1 MFFLEYKN
9 KLIGGILAACMM
21 LTALTSAGSAVI
33 AADDGFESVA
43 AGHYFGAELLPSGV
57 DADTLHRRLS
67 DAVISCSPTAEL
79 ADLGITDDSASAIA
93 EMIAYSIPE
102 AFHIERISYET
113 DRQDNI
119 TRMHFKYSM
128 TAEAYKA
135 KLDECEAAADRMT
148 ADLVDSALSDAEK
161 TLLVHDRI
169 AAACEYDYSG
179 YTDYIQG
186 GKDMPADDFSIYGVL
201 VSGKAVCEGY
211 ALTNIYLL
219 SRLGIQAMFCRSS
232 QINHG
237 WNIVWLDNIPYHVDI
252 TWDDAVWDITG
263 RVDHQYFL
271 LSSSALESRR
281 AANGAAADDYYTFP
295 DDTTYDGYYWQS
307 SNAAFQ
313 YVGGVLYYID
323 NKRGE
328 LISLGDETKTIAE
341 LDGRWAAGKLST
353 WSGNFSR
360 LASYGSSLYYSTP
373 DSIYRY
379 DTETGVIERFYE
391 PDLSV
396 GKYFGIYGLSVF
408 GNELVYDI
416 NDSPNFTESTK
427 ANYEYR
433 IPLKRD
439 TEPTEEMAGDINGDK
454 TVDTSDLIRLMKYI
468 SGSNVVVYVPD
479 VNGDGYVNVSDLVRL
494 VRYIAGQDVELVAAY
509 PKTEGAA

>member
-9 KLIGGILAACMM
+9 KLIGGILAAYMTFTAM
-21 LTALTSAGSAVI
+21 SAAVPIFAEAGGVDSLAEGRYFGYEQLPGSLDTDKLHETLTDALTSCALTADLSSFDISRSDAGV
-33 AADDGFESVA
+33 V
-43 AGHYFGAELLPSGV
+43 AEL
-57 DADTLHRRLS
+57 
-67 DAVISCSPTAEL
+67 IS
-79 ADLGITDDSASAIA
+79 
-93 EMIAYSIPE
+93 YSIPE
-102 AFHIERISYET
+102 AFHVSEISYEN
-113 DRQDNI
+113 DGAGNI
-119 TRMHFKYSM
+119 SRMHFKYSM
-128 TAEAYKA
+128 TEKDYRA

-201 VSGKAVCEGY
+201 VNGKAVCEGY

-295 DDTTYDGYYWQS
+295 DDTTYDSYYWQS

-379 DTETGVIERFYE
+379 DTKTGEIERFYE

-439 TEPTEEMAGDINGDK
+439 TEPTKEMAGDINGDK

-494 VRYIAGQDVELVAAY
+494 MRYIAGQDVELVAAY

>member
-1 MFFLEYKN
+1 
-9 KLIGGILAACMM
+9 
-21 LTALTSAGSAVI
+21 
-33 AADDGFESVA
+33 
-43 AGHYFGAELLPSGV
+43 
-57 DADTLHRRLS
+57 
-67 DAVISCSPTAEL
+67 
-79 ADLGITDDSASAIA
+79 
-93 EMIAYSIPE
+93 
-102 AFHIERISYET
+102 
-113 DRQDNI
+113 
-119 TRMHFKYSM
+119 
-128 TAEAYKA
+128 
-135 KLDECEAAADRMT
+135 
-148 ADLVDSALSDAEK
+148 
-161 TLLVHDRI
+161 
-169 AAACEYDYSG
+169 
-179 YTDYIQG
+179 
-186 GKDMPADDFSIYGVL
+186 MPADDFSIYGVL
-201 VSGKAVCEGY
+201 VNGKAVCEGY

-219 SRLGIQAMFCRSS
+219 SRLGIQAMFCRWS

-237 WNIVWLDNIPYHVDI
+237 WNIVWLDNILLTVFDI

-281 AANGAAADDYYTFP
+281 APQTVP
-295 DDTTYDGYYWQS
+295 LPTIITHSLTIRPTTATIGRARMQHFS
-307 SNAAFQ
+307 VLS
-313 YVGGVLYYID
+313 GGVLYYID

-379 DTETGVIERFYE
+379 DTETGEIERFYE

-427 ANYEYR
+427 ANYQYR
-433 IPLKRD
+433 IPLKRN

-454 TVDTSDLIRLMKYI
+454 TVDTSIL
-468 SGSNVVVYVPD
+468 
-479 VNGDGYVNVSDLVRL
+479 SD
-494 VRYIAGQDVELVAAY
+494 
-509 PKTEGAA
+509 